1 MERENYL
8 REESYLKAK
17 KRAKE
22 IKGFYV
28 HQIVNAISIP
38 IIVIVNLMFVP
49 GFHFFW
55 FALGGIVLSTIIHW
69 LVVFGD
75 HNKMIKKWERK
86 KIEEIMNEGGNFK

>member
-1 MERENYL
+1 MERENHL

-17 KRAKE
+17 KRANE

-28 HQIVNAISIP
+28 HLTVNLIAIP
-38 IIVIVNLMFVP
+38 IIITVNLMFVP

-55 FALGGIVLSTIIHW
+55 FALGGIVLATIIHW

-75 HNKMIKKWERK
+75 HNKVIKEWERK
-86 KIEEIMNEGGNFK
+86 KIEEIMNEGGN